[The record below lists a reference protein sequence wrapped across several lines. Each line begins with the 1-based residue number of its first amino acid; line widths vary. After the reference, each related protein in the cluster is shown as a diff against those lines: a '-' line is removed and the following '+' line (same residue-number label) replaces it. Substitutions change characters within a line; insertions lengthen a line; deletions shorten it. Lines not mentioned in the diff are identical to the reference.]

1 MILVKAGILT
11 YPRKENVNKQGTV
24 NSEEMLVSDKKTD
37 KMLPVLFKKQ
47 NQGLGDVISEII
59 CIERG
64 VDCPSPPQLV

>member
-47 NQGLGDVISEII
+47 N
-59 CIERG
+59 
-64 VDCPSPPQLV
+64 